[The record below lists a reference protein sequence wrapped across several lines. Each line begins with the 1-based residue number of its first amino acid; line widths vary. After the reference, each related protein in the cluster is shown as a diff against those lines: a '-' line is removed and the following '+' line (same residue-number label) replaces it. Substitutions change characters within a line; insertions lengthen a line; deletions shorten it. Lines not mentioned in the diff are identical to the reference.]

1 MKHFWE
7 SKHFSLRHAFL
18 FIVILSAA
26 RFVYLLFIPITP
38 QEAYYW
44 YYIQHPALSYF
55 DHPPMT
61 AYSIG
66 LGTLVFG
73 NTVFGV
79 KFMAVLWFAGI
90 NFLFLQT
97 LWLAFLIFKPQLST
111 EKISHYSFL
120 GLILFNLSIFSH
132 LYAITMVPDT
142 PLLYFWLLTL
152 HFFLKWLQTQQRKW
166 WFWMGLAL
174 GLGMVSKYTMIAIV
188 PAIFTVL
195 LLKKELRRY
204 LLSPYPYL
212 MLVVMFII
220 FSPVVLWNA
229 SHHWASFGFQFSHR
243 AEKLK
248 PFTDKYIIQLFGS
261 QLFIL
266 TPLLFGFLT
275 DFVIR
280 LGKNRF
286 RDFIPTVLFLSGFF
300 IIAGFLYISLKTLVK
315 MNWLL
320 PGYLGWILGAVLL
333 FIVQGGKI
341 NKWIKAGSYFSLF
354 LLIAAYLI
362 LLIPNVPLGEGNT
375 WSGWRDASQK
385 IYRLQQKMGG
395 KKRTFIFANSYKS
408 ASLLKF
414 YLPDH
419 QDTYAQNIYGRPALQ
434 FDIWGTPDSLKGKD
448 ALYIFD
454 DRKEYKNDLQFVRQ
468 YFDTVFVKATYR
480 YTFLNRW
487 HTRTIYCYE
496 ARNYHGQR

>member
-1 MKHFWE
+1 MKNFFE
-7 SKHFSLRHAFL
+7 SSRFSLRHAFL
-18 FIVILSAA
+18 FIAILSIL
-26 RFVYLLFIPITP
+26 RLIYLLFIPITP

-55 DHPPMT
+55 DHPPMA

-66 LGTLVFG
+66 LGTLIFG

-79 KFMAVLWFAGI
+79 KVMAVIWFAGI

-97 LWLAFLIFKPQLST
+97 LWLIFLMYKPQLST
-111 EKISHYSFL
+111 EELGSYSFF
-120 GLILFNLSIFSH
+120 GLILFNLSIFTH

-142 PLLYFWLLTL
+142 PLLYFWILTL
-152 HFFLKWLQTQQRKW
+152 HFFLKFIQTRERKW

-188 PAIFTVL
+188 PALFTAL
-195 LLKKELRRY
+195 LLKKDLRRY
-204 LLSPYPYL
+204 LITPYPYL
-212 MLVVMFII
+212 MLLVMLII
-220 FSPVVLWNA
+220 FSPVILWNA
-229 SHHWASFGFQFSHR
+229 QHHWASFGFQFTHR

-248 PFTDKYIIQLFGS
+248 PFTTKYIVQLFFS

-266 TPLLFGFLT
+266 TPLLFGFLV
-275 DFVIR
+275 DFIVR
-280 LGKNRF
+280 LFKNRF
-286 RDFIPTVLFLSGFF
+286 RELIPNILFLSGFF
-300 IIAGFLYISLKTLVK
+300 IIGGFVYISLKSLVK

-333 FIVQGGKI
+333 FITQKGRI
-341 NKWIKAGSYFSLF
+341 NKWIKAGGYFSVF
-354 LLIAAYLI
+354 LLIVAYLI
-362 LLIPNVPLGEGNT
+362 LLIPNMPLGEGNT
-375 WSGWRDASQK
+375 WSGWKDASRK
-385 IYRLQQKMGG
+385 IYRLQQEMGG
-395 KKRTFIFANSYKS
+395 RKKTFIFANSYKS

-434 FDIWGTPDSLKGKD
+434 FDIWDTPDSLRGKN
-448 ALYIFD
+448 ALYVFD
-454 DRKEYKNDLQFVRQ
+454 DRKEYKNDLRFVKQ
-468 YFDTVFVKATYR
+468 YFDTVFVKRKFEYR
-480 YTFLNRW
+480 FLNRW

-496 ARNYHGQR
+496 ARNYHGRP

>member
-1 MKHFWE
+1 MKNIFN
-7 SKHFSLRHAFL
+7 SRSFSLRDAFL
-18 FIVILSAA
+18 FIIVLSIF
-26 RFVYLLFIPITP
+26 RFIYLLFIPITP

-55 DHPPMT
+55 DHPPMA

-66 LGTLVFG
+66 LGTLIFG
-73 NTVFGV
+73 NTIFGV
-79 KFMAVLWFAGI
+79 KVMAVIWFAGI

-97 LWLAFLIFKPQLST
+97 LWLAFLMFKPQLST
-111 EKISHYSFL
+111 EHINHYSFL
-120 GLILFNLSIFSH
+120 GLILFNLSIFTH
-132 LYAITMVPDT
+132 LYSITMVPDT
-142 PLLYFWLLTL
+142 PLLYFWLLML
-152 HFFLKWLQTQQRKW
+152 HFFLKWLQTHQRKW

-174 GLGMVSKYTMIAIV
+174 GLGLVSKYTMIAIV
-188 PAIFTVL
+188 PAIFTIL
-195 LLKKELRRY
+195 LVKKDLRRY

-212 MLVVMFII
+212 MMVIATIV
-220 FSPVVLWNA
+220 FSPVLIWNA
-229 SHHWASFGFQFSHR
+229 LHHWASFGFQFTHR

-248 PFTDKYIIQLFGS
+248 PFTDKYVIQLVAS

-266 TPLLFGFLT
+266 TPLIFGFLV
-275 DFVIR
+275 DFIVR
-280 LGKNRF
+280 LFKNRF
-286 RDFIPTVLFLSGFF
+286 RDWIPTVLFLSGIF
-300 IIAGFLYISLKTLVK
+300 IIGGFGYVSLRSLVK

-320 PGYLGWILGAVLL
+320 PGYLGWILGAILL
-333 FIVQGGKI
+333 FIHYKQNI
-341 NKWIKAGSYFSLF
+341 NRWITSGVYVSLF
-354 LLIAAYLI
+354 LLIAAYAI

-375 WSGWRDASQK
+375 WSGWKDASQK
-385 IYRLQQKMGG
+385 IYGLQQQMGG
-395 KKRTFIFANSYKS
+395 RKQVFIFGNSYKS

-448 ALYIFD
+448 ALYVFD

-468 YFDTVFVKATYR
+468 YFDTVFVKATYQ
-480 YTFLNRW
+480 YMFANRW

-496 ARNYHGQR
+496 ARNYHGRP